1 MPVQYKPLFTR
12 ARKCLLRKVSL
23 LLTALMLGMS
33 NVILEEDRSLTDTR
47 AKIEYREIQSEDE

>member
-1 MPVQYKPLFTR
+1 M
-12 ARKCLLRKVSL
+12 SL